1 MPIIFADTLS
11 PSWDLVADI
20 QILLHFHFMQNAYL
34 AGTLV
39 AITAGLMGFFMVL
52 RSQSFAGHSLAN
64 VGFAGATG
72 AVLLGI
78 PPVVGLFLAG
88 VLAAIGIQTLNV
100 AAGERR
106 QSDIAVGAVLTAS
119 LALGFLFIHL
129 ATAEYAANVYNV
141 LFGNVLGI
149 SDTDVGVIA
158 YSTLVLLAVLIF
170 IARPF
175 FFASLDPDV
184 AAASGVPVRLL
195 AFGYL
200 VLLALEV
207 AVAVQ
212 IVGVL
217 LIFALLVTPAAIA
230 QYVTTR
236 PAVAAALAVAL
247 ALLFTWMG
255 LAVGYFTLY
264 PVGFFITTFAFG
276 TYALVRGGRFVLKRA
291 GQRHLALS
299 HLERSGGEV
308 MSVVVAGVL
317 PPFTLN
323 LWQDVQAMLSYDFMR
338 QALLAGTI
346 LSIVA
351 GLVGYFVVLRHQSF
365 AGESLSDVAFAG
377 ALGRCSP
384 GHQPACVL
392 AGHHYRG
399 GSGDGGIRR
408 AVAGTRRGHWDGAC
422 LGAGIG
428 GALPEPVHDAG
439 QRDRHG
445 LLRRNGVVR
454 QPPGHLRRPDTYHR
468 ARQRTGGAPPPPH
481 RASVAL
487 RLA

>member
-52 RSQSFAGHSLAN
+52 RNQSFAGHSLAN

-88 VLAAIGIQTLNV
+88 VLAAVGIQTLNV

-106 QSDIAVGAVLTAS
+106 QSDIAVGAVFTAS
-119 LALGFLFIHL
+119 LALGFLFIYL

-158 YSTLVLLAVLIF
+158 VSTLVLLGVLLF
-170 IARPF
+170 IARPL

-236 PAVAAALAVAL
+236 PAVAAAIAVAL
-247 ALLFTWMG
+247 ALIFTWMG
-255 LAVGYFTLY
+255 LAVGYFTPY

-291 GQRHLALS
+291 GQRHHALS
-299 HLERSGGEV
+299 HLEHSGGE
-308 MSVVVAGVL
+308 A
-317 PPFTLN
+317 
-323 LWQDVQAMLSYDFMR
+323 
-338 QALLAGTI
+338 
-346 LSIVA
+346 
-351 GLVGYFVVLRHQSF
+351 
-365 AGESLSDVAFAG
+365 
-377 ALGRCSP
+377 
-384 GHQPACVL
+384 
-392 AGHHYRG
+392 
-399 GSGDGGIRR
+399 
-408 AVAGTRRGHWDGAC
+408 
-422 LGAGIG
+422 
-428 GALPEPVHDAG
+428 
-439 QRDRHG
+439 
-445 LLRRNGVVR
+445 
-454 QPPGHLRRPDTYHR
+454 
-468 ARQRTGGAPPPPH
+468 
-481 RASVAL
+481 
-487 RLA
+487 

>member
-52 RSQSFAGHSLAN
+52 RDQSFAGHSLAN

-72 AVLLGI
+72 AVLFGI
-78 PPVVGLFLAG
+78 PPIVGLFLAG
-88 VLAAIGIQTLNV
+88 VLAAAGIQTLNV
-100 AAGERR
+100 TAGERR
-106 QSDIAVGAVLTAS
+106 QSDIAVGAVFTAS

-158 YSTLVLLAVLIF
+158 VSTLVLLGVLLF
-170 IARPF
+170 IARPL

-184 AAASGVPVRLL
+184 AAASGVPVLL
-195 AFGYL
+195 LGFGYL

-212 IVGVL
+212 VVGVL

-236 PAVAAALAVAL
+236 PALAAALAVAL

-255 LAVGYFTLY
+255 LAVGYFTPY

-276 TYALVRGGRFVLKRA
+276 TYVLVRGGRFVLDLIGRHRRA
-291 GQRHLALS
+291 QALVS
-299 HLERSGGEV
+299 RIGGE
-308 MSVVVAGVL
+308 A
-317 PPFTLN
+317 
-323 LWQDVQAMLSYDFMR
+323 
-338 QALLAGTI
+338 
-346 LSIVA
+346 
-351 GLVGYFVVLRHQSF
+351 
-365 AGESLSDVAFAG
+365 
-377 ALGRCSP
+377 
-384 GHQPACVL
+384 
-392 AGHHYRG
+392 
-399 GSGDGGIRR
+399 
-408 AVAGTRRGHWDGAC
+408 
-422 LGAGIG
+422 
-428 GALPEPVHDAG
+428 
-439 QRDRHG
+439 
-445 LLRRNGVVR
+445 
-454 QPPGHLRRPDTYHR
+454 
-468 ARQRTGGAPPPPH
+468 
-481 RASVAL
+481 
-487 RLA
+487 

>member
-1 MPIIFADTLS
+1 MPIFFADTLS

-39 AITAGLMGFFMVL
+39 AITAGLMGCFMVL
-52 RSQSFAGHSLAN
+52 RNQSFAGHSLAN

-72 AVLLGI
+72 AVLFGI

-88 VLAAIGIQTLNV
+88 LLAAVGIQTLNL

-106 QSDIAVGAVLTAS
+106 QSDIAVGAVFTAS

-129 ATAEYAANVYNV
+129 ATAYATNVYNV

-158 YSTLVLLAVLIF
+158 ISTFVLLGVLLF

-212 IVGVL
+212 VVGVL

-236 PAVAAALAVAL
+236 PALAAALAVAL

-255 LAVGYFTLY
+255 LAVGYFTPY

-276 TYALVRGGRFVLKRA
+276 TYAIMRGARFIRQRA
-291 GQRHLALS
+291 RQRHHARS
-299 HLERSGGEV
+299 HLWRSGGE
-308 MSVVVAGVL
+308 A
-317 PPFTLN
+317 
-323 LWQDVQAMLSYDFMR
+323 
-338 QALLAGTI
+338 
-346 LSIVA
+346 
-351 GLVGYFVVLRHQSF
+351 
-365 AGESLSDVAFAG
+365 
-377 ALGRCSP
+377 
-384 GHQPACVL
+384 
-392 AGHHYRG
+392 
-399 GSGDGGIRR
+399 
-408 AVAGTRRGHWDGAC
+408 
-422 LGAGIG
+422 
-428 GALPEPVHDAG
+428 
-439 QRDRHG
+439 
-445 LLRRNGVVR
+445 
-454 QPPGHLRRPDTYHR
+454 
-468 ARQRTGGAPPPPH
+468 
-481 RASVAL
+481 
-487 RLA
+487 

>member
-1 MPIIFADTLS
+1 MPIGFADTLS
-11 PSWDLVADI
+11 LSWDLVADI

-52 RSQSFAGHSLAN
+52 RNQSFAGHSLAN

-72 AVLLGI
+72 AVLFSV

-88 VLAAIGIQTLNV
+88 GLAAVGIQTLNV

-129 ATAEYAANVYNV
+129 ATAEYAANVYDV

-158 YSTLVLLAVLIF
+158 VSTLVLLGVLLF

-200 VLLALEV
+200 ILLALEV

-212 IVGVL
+212 VVGVL

-230 QYVTTR
+230 QDVTTR
-236 PAVAAALAVAL
+236 PAVAATLAAAL

-264 PVGFFITTFAFG
+264 PVSFFITTFAFG
-276 TYALVRGGRFVLKRA
+276 TYALVRGARFIRQRA
-291 GQRHLALS
+291 GQRHRVLS
-299 HLERSGGEV
+299 HLEHSGGE
-308 MSVVVAGVL
+308 A
-317 PPFTLN
+317 
-323 LWQDVQAMLSYDFMR
+323 
-338 QALLAGTI
+338 
-346 LSIVA
+346 
-351 GLVGYFVVLRHQSF
+351 
-365 AGESLSDVAFAG
+365 
-377 ALGRCSP
+377 
-384 GHQPACVL
+384 
-392 AGHHYRG
+392 
-399 GSGDGGIRR
+399 
-408 AVAGTRRGHWDGAC
+408 
-422 LGAGIG
+422 
-428 GALPEPVHDAG
+428 
-439 QRDRHG
+439 
-445 LLRRNGVVR
+445 
-454 QPPGHLRRPDTYHR
+454 
-468 ARQRTGGAPPPPH
+468 
-481 RASVAL
+481 
-487 RLA
+487 

>member
-52 RSQSFAGHSLAN
+52 RDQSFAGHSLAN

-72 AVLLGI
+72 AVLFGI
-78 PPVVGLFLAG
+78 LPIVGLFLAG
-88 VLAAIGIQTLNV
+88 VLAAVGMQTLTV

-106 QSDIAVGAVLTAS
+106 QSDIAVGAVFTAS

-129 ATAEYAANVYNV
+129 ATAEYTANVYNV

-158 YSTLVLLAVLIF
+158 VSTLVLLGVLLF

-217 LIFALLVTPAAIA
+217 LIFALLVTPAAIS
-230 QYVTTR
+230 QYITTR

-255 LAVGYFTLY
+255 LAVGYFTPY

-276 TYALVRGGRFVLKRA
+276 TYALVRGGRFLLKRA
-291 GQRHLALS
+291 GQRHHAQF
-299 HLERSGGEV
+299 HRERSGGE
-308 MSVVVAGVL
+308 A
-317 PPFTLN
+317 
-323 LWQDVQAMLSYDFMR
+323 
-338 QALLAGTI
+338 
-346 LSIVA
+346 
-351 GLVGYFVVLRHQSF
+351 
-365 AGESLSDVAFAG
+365 
-377 ALGRCSP
+377 
-384 GHQPACVL
+384 
-392 AGHHYRG
+392 
-399 GSGDGGIRR
+399 
-408 AVAGTRRGHWDGAC
+408 
-422 LGAGIG
+422 
-428 GALPEPVHDAG
+428 
-439 QRDRHG
+439 
-445 LLRRNGVVR
+445 
-454 QPPGHLRRPDTYHR
+454 
-468 ARQRTGGAPPPPH
+468 
-481 RASVAL
+481 
-487 RLA
+487 